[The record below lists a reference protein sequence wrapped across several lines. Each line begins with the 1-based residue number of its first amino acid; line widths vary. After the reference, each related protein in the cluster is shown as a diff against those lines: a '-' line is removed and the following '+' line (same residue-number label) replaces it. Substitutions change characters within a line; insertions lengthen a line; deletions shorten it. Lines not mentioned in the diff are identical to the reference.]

1 MIAGI
6 DIGGTKTQILAEENG
21 DKVGERHVLTTQWRS
36 RTDHDSD
43 ARTLAALILET
54 AGESMPTATVV
65 GAHGCDS
72 DEDRLALQAR
82 LAHLLP
88 GAVLV
93 LNDSELLLPAS
104 GRTNGISVISG
115 TGSIAVSRDRQ
126 RRMIAAGGWGW
137 YLGDEGSASGLV
149 REAARSVRLSLDE
162 GNPLD
167 PLGQTFLDSLSVS
180 SPIEIGRALAE
191 LGTAAGIG
199 QFAPLV
205 FEAAEGG
212 SMIAGQ
218 VIANAGGSLSRLVEQ
233 LVARGAPQNAVVTGG
248 GVITRQPR
256 LLSAFRA
263 ALAQRLPDM
272 ELTLLK
278 EPPVLGAIAL
288 ARKLDAGA
296 LPEDL
301 PLPHVGGALK
311 AENDGRA
318 A

>member
-21 DKVGERHVLTTQWRS
+21 GRIGERHVLTTQWRG

-43 ARTLAALILET
+43 ARTLASLILET
-54 AGESMPTATVV
+54 AGESMPAATVV

-72 DEDRLALQAR
+72 DEDRLALQTR

-104 GRTNGISVISG
+104 GRTSGISVISG

-149 REAARSVRLSLDE
+149 REAARFVRLSLDE

-167 PLGQTFLDSLSVS
+167 PLGQTLLDALSIS

-191 LGTAAGIG
+191 FGTAAGIG

-218 VIANAGGSLSRLVEQ
+218 VIANAGASLSRLVEQ

-288 ARKLDAGA
+288 ARKLNAGA
-296 LPEDL
+296 LPKDL
-301 PLPHVGGALK
+301 PLPHVGGVLK

>member
-6 DIGGTKTQILAEENG
+6 DIGGTKTQILTEENG
-21 DKVGERHVLTTQWRS
+21 GVVGERHVLTTEWRG

-43 ARTLAALILET
+43 ARALASLILAT

-72 DEDRLALQAR
+72 DEDRLALQVR
-82 LAHLLP
+82 LSQLLT
-88 GAVLV
+88 GNVLV

-104 GRTNGISVISG
+104 GKTSGISVISG

-162 GNPLD
+162 GNTLD
-167 PLGQTFLDSLSVS
+167 PLGQTLLDALSIS

-191 LGTAAGIG
+191 FGTAAGIG

-212 SMIAGQ
+212 SKIGSK
-218 VIANAGGSLSRLVEQ
+218 VIADAGASLSRLVEQ

-248 GVITRQPR
+248 GVITNQPR
-256 LLSAFRA
+256 LLSAFQA
-263 ALAQRLPDM
+263 ALAHRLPDM
-272 ELTLLK
+272 ELTLLR
-278 EPPVLGAIAL
+278 EPPVFGAIAL
-288 ARKLDAGA
+288 ARKLNAGG

-301 PLPHVGGALK
+301 PLPHAGGVLK
-311 AENDGRA
+311 ADNDGRA